1 MYESY
6 ALQIRYPLLDLPQ
19 WNQDHTRRS
28 STQQFGTLLYDL
40 RIQLHD
46 IDDYG
51 MTIGLQREDV

>member
-6 ALQIRYPLLDLPQ
+6 ALQIKYPLLGLPQ
-19 WNQDHTRRS
+19 LNQDHNRKS
-28 STQQFGTLLYDL
+28 STQQFGSLPYDL
-40 RIQLHD
+40 QILLHD

>member
-1 MYESY
+1 MYGFY
-6 ALQIRYPLLDLPQ
+6 ALQIRYLLLDLPQ
-19 WNQDHTRRS
+19 WNQDHNRRS

-40 RIQLHD
+40 RILLHD